1 MDISENWLLL
11 RLYPHRQYKGD
22 KRRYKRHVADYS
34 YRSGDC
40 RASLSESCQRSRHL
54 LPACS
59 SVRGGLAVEGTAPS
73 RVHITTWL
81 SVVRADF
88 VGKWALIHFLAG
100 IVWPSQHLQNTTRR
114 SPARQC
120 SSSWPTWFKKYRTS

>member
-1 MDISENWLLL
+1 MSE
-11 RLYPHRQYKGD
+11 
-22 KRRYKRHVADYS
+22 S
-34 YRSGDC
+34 
-40 RASLSESCQRSRHL
+40 SESCQRSRHL

-59 SVRGGLAVEGTAPS
+59 SVRGGLAVEGIAPS

-114 SPARQC
+114 SPARVTMFIFVAHVVQKNTEQANKTIGNTANQFNVAATNVLEY
-120 SSSWPTWFKKYRTS
+120 SITPHIDIVPYHNIM